1 MTMEEYRKAYM
12 DGYLAGK
19 EDAKRE
25 IATTSEQ
32 AVVTA
37 EDIMKRYGVGRN
49 KALEVIRAVR
59 RTNNG
64 GALGTRGRVLMGE
77 LLCWE
82 SRRDNTFVR
91 DLKATIAK

>member
-1 MTMEEYRKAYM
+1 MSIEEYRKAYM

-19 EDAKRE
+19 EDAKKE

-32 AVVTA
+32 AVVTV
-37 EDIMKRYGVGRN
+37 EFLMERYGVGKN
-49 KALEVIRAVR
+49 KAYEVIRAVR

-64 GALGTRGRVLMGE
+64 GALGTRGKVLMGE

-82 SRRDNTFVR
+82 ARRDNTFMR
-91 DLKATIAK
+91 DLRAREAR